1 MCTRLHARLCV
12 HVWQREGGVGVM
24 MMMMFQQEIKW
35 GWTASVSLSLLQYQL
50 QQPNHDVIM
59 SPNRERHFSSALWLI
74 AQDNYPNQTPI
85 TKSKHWNWVKQSVFF
100 FFFYFLACMTLDWDS
115 SLRVYTLCV
124 HVCYVSVFIS
134 KRWSRGS
141 ISHTWRKWGNLGP
154 GVKEVMDFNA
164 AIVVNGSLN

>member
-1 MCTRLHARLCV
+1 MCTRLRARLCV

-100 FFFYFLACMTLDWDS
+100 FFFLLSGMYDTWLRQFSTCLHLVCACVLCKC
-115 SLRVYTLCV
+115 VYKQAMKQGV
-124 HVCYVSVFIS
+124 NQSYVEEMGQSGAGCQ
-134 KRWSRGS
+134 GS
-141 ISHTWRKWGNLGP
+141 DG
-154 GVKEVMDFNA
+154 F
-164 AIVVNGSLN
+164 

>member
-1 MCTRLHARLCV
+1 MWWWWWWCFSRRLNRAGQHLC
-12 HVWQREGGVGVM
+12 HHLCSNISCSNQM
-24 MMMMFQQEIKW
+24 MMSSCHPIEKDTFLLLCYDWLHNLIILTKH
-35 GWTASVSLSLLQYQL
+35 LLQNQS
-50 QQPNHDVIM
+50 IEIRW
-59 SPNRERHFSSALWLI
+59 NRVYFL
-74 AQDNYPNQTPI
+74 
-85 TKSKHWNWVKQSVFF
+85 FF
-100 FFFYFLACMTLDWDS
+100 FTFWYVWHLTETVLYVFTP
-115 SLRVYTLCV
+115 CV